1 MIENLPNWLNILF
14 LIVTAFTLIIFY
26 IANGKPKR
34 LILILIGWTIL
45 HSLLSYNGFFL
56 NTQTIPPRFT
66 FVLLPPT
73 ILIIYGLNRKS
84 RIWLYE
90 NKNLEVSTLLHT
102 IRIFIEIILYYLFLN
117 KMIPELMTFEGRNF
131 DIFAGITAFIIG
143 MLFILGKIN
152 DQILL
157 FWNFIGLALI
167 LLILTNGILSSELP
181 FQLFAF
187 EQPNRAITY
196 FPYALLPAV
205 IVPIVIYSHISDIL
219 VLLHRRK

>member
-14 LIVTAFTLIIFY
+14 IVATVFTLVMFY

-45 HSLLSYNGFFL
+45 HSVLSYRGFFL
-56 NTQTIPPRFT
+56 DILAIPPRFT
-66 FVLLPPT
+66 FVLFPT
-73 ILIIYGLNRKS
+73 TLLIIYGLNKKS
-84 RIWLYE
+84 RVWLYE

-102 IRIFIEIILYYLFLN
+102 VRIIVEIILYYLFLHN
-117 KMIPELMTFEGRNF
+117 MVPELMTFEGINF
-131 DIFAGITAFIIG
+131 DILAGISALFIGI
-143 MLFILGKIN
+143 LFILGKIN
-152 DQILL
+152 DRILL
-157 FWNFIGLALI
+157 YWNFIGLGLI
-167 LLILTNGILSSELP
+167 LFIMFNGILSSELP

-187 EQPNRAITY
+187 DQPNRAMTY
-196 FPYALLPAV
+196 FPFVLLPAV